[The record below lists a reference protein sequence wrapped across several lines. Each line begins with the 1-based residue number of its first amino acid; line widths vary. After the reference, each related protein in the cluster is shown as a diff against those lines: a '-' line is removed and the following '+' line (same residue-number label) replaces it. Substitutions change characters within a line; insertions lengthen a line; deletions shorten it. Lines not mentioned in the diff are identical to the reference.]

1 MKDENFA
8 GNSKTAIDFLGNKWN
23 YECMG
28 CAISNKE
35 IDIPGGI
42 IYEGKYT
49 LLGADP
55 EIPIPGFLILTIKR
69 HVNSISQLSKEER
82 YEVADVVFYAE
93 KALKELNI
101 TNEITLVQEERSKH
115 LHIWIFPNYDWMN
128 EKFGKGIKYLR
139 DISEYAQKNITEN
152 SIKEIFNIIEKIK
165 KYFQEHSINEKSLK
179 QRCCKRI
186 NDRKGEK

>member
-69 HVNSISQLSKEER
+69 HVNSISQLSKQER

-115 LHIWIFPNYDWMN
+115 LHIWIFPNYDWMT

-139 DISEYAQKNITEN
+139 DISEFAQKNVTEN
-152 SIKEIFNIIEKIK
+152 NIKEILNIIEKIR
-165 KYFQEHSINEKSLK
+165 KYFQEHNINEKK
-179 QRCCKRI
+179 P
-186 NDRKGEK
+186 

>member
-69 HVNSISQLSKEER
+69 HVNSIYQLNKDER
-82 YEVADVVFYAE
+82 YELIDVIANAE
-93 KALKELNI
+93 KALKKLKI

-115 LHIWIFPNYDWMN
+115 LHIWIFPNYDWMT

-139 DISEYAQKNITEN
+139 DISEFAQKNVTEN
-152 SIKEIFNIIEKIK
+152 NIKEILNIIEKIR
-165 KYFQEHSINEKSLK
+165 KYFQEHNINE
-179 QRCCKRI
+179 
-186 NDRKGEK
+186 

>member
-28 CAISNKE
+28 CAISNKQ
-35 IDIPGGI
+35 ITIPGGI

-49 LLGADP
+49 FLGADP
-55 EIPIPGFLILTIKR
+55 EIPIPGFLIVNVKR
-69 HVNSISQLSKEER
+69 HINSFAQLSKEER
-82 YEVADVVFYAE
+82 YEVADVIFYAE

-101 TNEITLVQEERSKH
+101 TNEVTLVQEEQSKH
-115 LHIWIFPNYDWMN
+115 LHIWIFPNYDWMT

-139 DISEYAQKNITEN
+139 DISEFAQKNANERKIKEVLEVIEQVKDYFKDL
-152 SIKEIFNIIEKIK
+152 SIKGSFNK
-165 KYFQEHSINEKSLK
+165 
-179 QRCCKRI
+179 
-186 NDRKGEK
+186 

>member
-35 IDIPGGI
+35 IVIPGGI

-49 LLGADP
+49 LLSADP

-69 HVNSISQLSKEER
+69 HVNSISQLNKYER
-82 YEVADVVFYAE
+82 YELIDVIASAE
-93 KALKELNI
+93 KALKELKI
-101 TNEITLVQEERSKH
+101 TDEITLVQEERSKH
-115 LHIWIFPNYDWMN
+115 LHIWIFPNYDWMT
-128 EKFGKGIKYLR
+128 EKFGKGIKHLR
-139 DISEYAQKNITEN
+139 DISEYAQKNANEQDINEVLEVIEKLK
-152 SIKEIFNIIEKIK
+152 SIKI
-165 KYFQEHSINEKSLK
+165 S
-179 QRCCKRI
+179 
-186 NDRKGEK
+186 